1 MKQSRIHLDIA
12 RSIVDTLADGESFIS
27 LNAAV
32 QVLKPL
38 LKDHITRATLK
49 VYKLPQD
56 WFTDEVTAK
65 DKLLNELSSYLQSIE
80 FIELKNFNNNL

>member
-1 MKQSRIHLDIA
+1 M
-12 RSIVDTLADGESFIS
+12 
-27 LNAAV
+27 
-32 QVLKPL
+32 LKPL

-49 VYKLPQD
+49 ENKLPED

-80 FIELKNFNNNL
+80 FIEPKNFNNNL

>member
-1 MKQSRIHLDIA
+1 VKQSRIHLDIA

-65 DKLLNELSSYLQSIE
+65 DKLLNELSSYLQSIG
-80 FIELKNFNNNL
+80 FIEP

>member
-12 RSIVDTLADGESFIS
+12 RRIVDTLADGESFIS
-27 LNAAV
+27 QNAAV

-49 VYKLPQD
+49 EYKLP
-56 WFTDEVTAK
+56 
-65 DKLLNELSSYLQSIE
+65 
-80 FIELKNFNNNL
+80 